1 MTSRRINQRNI
12 DLNNPSTVST
22 EADSSFR
29 SQIGPILLL
38 ASIFLLNF
46 MGRII
51 IAPLLPAIEKDLSL
65 SHVQAGSLIL
75 ITTAGYFV
83 TVMGSGFLSSIVT
96 HRNTILFSA
105 FAGAL
110 ALIGISFSHSLLGL
124 RGSLLL
130 LGLATGFYLP
140 SGIATLTSLVPAKH
154 WGKALSIHEL
164 APNLGFVA
172 APLISEALLHW
183 LSWRSVL
190 GVLGLSSALC
200 GWVFWRFG
208 QGGKFQ
214 GQVPNL
220 SSYRNL
226 LSQSSFWI
234 MAILF
239 ALGMAG
245 SFGIYT
251 MLPLYLTAAQGMD
264 RPFAN
269 TLIGLSRVSGLF
281 TTLMAGWATDRFGSR
296 RTLLLVLL
304 LTGLT
309 TLLMGMATGA
319 WLMLLVFVQPML
331 AVCFFPAGFAAISR
345 IGSAESRSLAVSVAV
360 PLGFLFAGGALPVA
374 IGILGDAGRFAVGIA
389 GTGLVIFSGAFLSR
403 LLRLGQK

>member
-1 MTSRRINQRNI
+1 MNHAATE
-12 DLNNPSTVST
+12 PAEAEST
-22 EADSSFR
+22 FR
-29 SQIGPILLL
+29 SKIGPILLL
-38 ASIFLLNF
+38 ASIFFLNF
-46 MGRII
+46 IGRIV
-51 IAPLLPAIEKDLSL
+51 IAPLLPAIEADLSI
-65 SHVQAGSLIL
+65 SHVQAGSLFL

-83 TVMGSGFLSSIVT
+83 TILGSGLVSSRMT
-96 HRNTILFSA
+96 HRNTIIFSA
-105 FAGAL
+105 FTAAL
-110 ALIGISFSHSLLGL
+110 ALVGVSFSHSFSSL

-154 WGKALSIHEL
+154 WGKALAIHEL

-183 LSWRSVL
+183 FSWR
-190 GVLGLSSALC
+190 GVLGFLGVSSALC

-226 LSQSSFWI
+226 LGQSSFWI

-239 ALGMAG
+239 GLGMGG
-245 SFGIYT
+245 SLGIYT
-251 MLPLYLTAAQGMD
+251 MLPLYLTAEQGMD

-269 TLIGLSRVSGLF
+269 TLIGLSRLSGLF
-281 TTLMAGWATDRFGSR
+281 TSLIAGWASDRFGPR
-296 RTLLLVLL
+296 RTMLLVLF

-309 TLLMGMATGA
+309 TMLMGLASGA
-319 WLMLLVFVQPML
+319 WLILLVFVQPML
-331 AVCFFPAGFAAISR
+331 AVCFFPAGFAALSLL
-345 IGSAESRSLAVSVAV
+345 GSSETRSVAVSLAV
-360 PLGFLFAGGALPVA
+360 PIGFLFAGGVLPIG
-374 IGILGDAGRFAVGIA
+374 IGILGDAGRFAAGIA
-389 GTGLVIFSGAFLSR
+389 GTGALILAGSLLSR
-403 LLRLGQK
+403 LLKLRHK

>member
-1 MTSRRINQRNI
+1 
-12 DLNNPSTVST
+12 LNPHTTVPIESGST
-22 EADSSFR
+22 FR

-38 ASIFLLNF
+38 ASIFFLNF
-46 MGRII
+46 TGRIV
-51 IAPLLPAIEKDLSL
+51 IAPLLPAIEADLSI
-65 SHVQAGSLIL
+65 SHVQSGTLFL
-75 ITTAGYFV
+75 ITTAGYFL
-83 TVMGSGFLSSIVT
+83 TVMGSGLVSSRMT
-96 HRNTILFSA
+96 HRNTIIFSA

-110 ALIGISFSHSLLGL
+110 ALVGVSMSHSLLSL
-124 RGSLLL
+124 RGTLLL

-154 WGKALSIHEL
+154 WGKALAIHEL

-183 LSWRSVL
+183 FSWRDVL
-190 GVLGLSSALC
+190 GFLGVSSALC

-226 LSQSSFWI
+226 FGQSSFWI
-234 MAILF
+234 VAILF
-239 ALGMAG
+239 GLGMGG

-251 MLPLYLTAAQGMD
+251 MLPLYLTAEQGMD

-281 TTLMAGWATDRFGSR
+281 TTLIAGLATDRFGPR

-309 TLLMGMATGA
+309 TILMGLASGA
-319 WLMLLVFVQPML
+319 WLILVVFVQPML
-331 AVCFFPAGFAAISR
+331 AVCFFPAGFSAISR
-345 IGSAESRSLAVSVAV
+345 IGPAESRSLAVSMAV
-360 PLGFLFAGGALPVA
+360 PLGFLFAGGTLPVA
-374 IGILGDAGRFAVGIA
+374 IGILGDAGHFAAGIA
-389 GTGLVIFSGAFLSR
+389 GTGALILSGSFLSH
-403 LLRLGQK
+403 LLKSREK

>member
-1 MTSRRINQRNI
+1 MKT
-12 DLNNPSTVST
+12 PSPMPAG
-22 EADSSFR
+22 ADSTFR
-29 SQIGPILLL
+29 SRIGPILLL

-46 MGRII
+46 IGRII
-51 IAPLLPAIEKDLSL
+51 IAPLLPAIEADLSL

-75 ITTAGYFV
+75 ITTVGYFL
-83 TVMGSGFLSSIVT
+83 TVMGSGLVSSRIS
-96 HRNTILFSA
+96 HRNTIILSA
-105 FAGAL
+105 FAAAL
-110 ALIGISFSHSLLGL
+110 ALVWVSLSNSFSSL

-154 WGKALSIHEL
+154 WGKALAIHEL

-172 APLISEALLHW
+172 APLVSEALLHW
-183 LSWRSVL
+183 FSWR
-190 GVLGLSSALC
+190 GVLGFLGVTSALC

-208 QGGKFQ
+208 RGGKFQ

-220 SSYRNL
+220 SSCRNL

-319 WLMLLVFVQPML
+319 GLMLLVFVQPML

-374 IGILGDAGRFAVGIA
+374 IGILGDAGRFAAGIA
-389 GTGLVIFSGAFLSR
+389 GTGLVIFCGAFLSR
-403 LLRLGQK
+403 FLRLRQK

>member
-1 MTSRRINQRNI
+1 M
-12 DLNNPSTVST
+12 NNPATEPA
-22 EADSSFR
+22 EADSAFR

-38 ASIFLLNF
+38 ASIFFLNF
-46 MGRII
+46 IGRIV
-51 IAPLLPAIEKDLSL
+51 IAPLLPAIEADLSI
-65 SHVQAGSLIL
+65 SHVQAGSLFL

-83 TVMGSGFLSSIVT
+83 TILGSGLVSSRMT
-96 HRNTILFSA
+96 HRNTIIFSA
-105 FAGAL
+105 FTAAL
-110 ALIGISFSHSLLGL
+110 ALVGVSFSHSFSSL

-154 WGKALSIHEL
+154 WGKALAIHEL

-183 LSWRSVL
+183 FTWR
-190 GVLGLSSALC
+190 GVLGFLGVSSALC

-226 LSQSSFWI
+226 LGQSSFWI

-239 ALGMAG
+239 GLGMGG
-245 SFGIYT
+245 SLGIYT
-251 MLPLYLTAAQGMD
+251 MLPLYLTAEQGMD

-269 TLIGLSRVSGLF
+269 TLIGLSRLSGLF
-281 TTLMAGWATDRFGSR
+281 TSLIAGWASDRFGPR
-296 RTLLLVLL
+296 RTLLLVLF

-309 TLLMGMATGA
+309 TMLMGLASGA
-319 WLMLLVFVQPML
+319 WLILLVFVQPML
-331 AVCFFPAGFAAISR
+331 AVCFFPAGFAALSLLGSER
-345 IGSAESRSLAVSVAV
+345 IRSVAVSTAV
-360 PLGFLFAGGALPVA
+360 PLGFLFAGGALPVG
-374 IGILGDAGRFAVGIA
+374 IGILGDAGHFADGII
-389 GTGLVIFSGAFLSR
+389 GTGVLILTGSFLSR
-403 LLRLGQK
+403 LLKFRQA

>member
-1 MTSRRINQRNI
+1 MNH
-12 DLNNPSTVST
+12 PATVPN
-22 EADSSFR
+22 EPDSIFR

-38 ASIFLLNF
+38 ASIFFLNF
-46 MGRII
+46 IGRII
-51 IAPLLPAIEKDLSL
+51 IAPLLPAIEADLSI

-83 TVMGSGFLSSIVT
+83 TVMGSGLLSSHTT

-105 FAGAL
+105 FTAAIAL
-110 ALIGISFSHSLLGL
+110 VGVSLSNSFSSL
-124 RGSLLL
+124 RVSLLL

-140 SGIATLTSLVPAKH
+140 SGIATLTSLAPAKH
-154 WGKALSIHEL
+154 WGKALAIHEL

-183 LSWRSVL
+183 FSWR
-190 GVLGLSSALC
+190 GVLGFLGVSSALC

-226 LSQSSFWI
+226 FGQSSFWI

-239 ALGMAG
+239 GLGMGA

-251 MLPLYLTAAQGMD
+251 MLPLYLTAGQGMD

-281 TTLMAGWATDRFGSR
+281 TSLISGWATDRFGPR
-296 RTLLLVLL
+296 RTLILVLFL
-304 LTGLT
+304 SGLT
-309 TLLMGMATGA
+309 TMLMGLASGE
-319 WLMLLVFVQPML
+319 WLILLVFVQPML
-331 AVCFFPAGFAAISR
+331 AVCFFPAGFAALSLL
-345 IGSAESRSLAVSVAV
+345 GSSEIRSIAVSVAV
-360 PLGFLFAGGALPVA
+360 PMGFLFAGGALPIG
-374 IGILGDAGRFAVGIA
+374 IGILGDAGHFALGIG
-389 GTGLVIFSGAFLSR
+389 GTGALILSGALLSR
-403 LLRLGQK
+403 LLRLR

>member
-1 MTSRRINQRNI
+1 MPTESG
-12 DLNNPSTVST
+12 STL
-22 EADSSFR
+22 R

-38 ASIFLLNF
+38 ASIFFLNF
-46 MGRII
+46 IGRIV
-51 IAPLLPAIEKDLSL
+51 IAPLLPAIEADLSI
-65 SHVQAGSLIL
+65 SHVQAGTLFL
-75 ITTAGYFV
+75 ITTTGYFL
-83 TVMGSGFLSSIVT
+83 TVMGSGLVSSRMT

-110 ALIGISFSHSLLGL
+110 ALIGVSMSHSLLSL

-154 WGKALSIHEL
+154 WGKALAVHEL

-183 LSWRSVL
+183 FSWR
-190 GVLGLSSALC
+190 GVLGFLGVSSALC
-200 GWVFWRFG
+200 GWVFWGFG
-208 QGGKFQ
+208 QGGKFK

-226 LSQSSFWI
+226 LGQSSFWI
-234 MAILF
+234 MAVLF
-239 ALGMAG
+239 ALGMGG

-251 MLPLYLTAAQGMD
+251 MLPLYLTAEQGMD

-269 TLIGLSRVSGLF
+269 TLIGLSRLSGLF
-281 TTLMAGWATDRFGSR
+281 TSLIAGWASDRFGPR

-309 TLLMGMATGA
+309 TMLMGLASGA
-319 WLMLLVFVQPML
+319 WLILLVFLQPML
-331 AVCFFPAGFAAISR
+331 AVCFFPAGFAALSLL
-345 IGSAESRSLAVSVAV
+345 GSSEIRSVAVSLAV
-360 PLGFLFAGGALPVA
+360 PIGFLFAGGALPIG
-374 IGILGDAGRFAVGIA
+374 IGILGDAGRFAAGIA
-389 GTGLVIFSGAFLSR
+389 GTGALILAGSLLSR
-403 LLRLGQK
+403 LLKFRQK

>member
-38 ASIFLLNF
+38 ASIFFLNIT
-46 MGRII
+46 GRII

-65 SHVQAGSLIL
+65 SHVQSGSLIL
-75 ITTAGYFV
+75 VTTAGYFV
-83 TVMGSGFLSSIVT
+83 TVMGSGFLSSRVT

-110 ALIGISFSHSLLGL
+110 ALVGISFSHSLLSL

-183 LSWRSVL
+183 FSWRSVL
-190 GVLGLSSALC
+190 GVLGLSSALS

-208 QGGKFQ
+208 QGGTFQ
-214 GQVPNL
+214 GQIPKL
-220 SSYRNL
+220 ASYRKLFN
-226 LSQSSFWI
+226 QSSFWI

-239 ALGMAG
+239 GLGMGA
-245 SFGIYT
+245 SFGIFT
-251 MLPLYLTAAQGMD
+251 MLPLYLTAAQSMD
-264 RPFAN
+264 RPLAN
-269 TLIGLSRVSGLF
+269 TLIGLSRISGLF
-281 TTLMAGWATDRFGSR
+281 TTLMAGWATDRFGPR

-304 LTGLT
+304 LTGLA
-309 TLLMGMATGA
+309 TLLMGFTSGV
-319 WLMLLVFVQPML
+319 WLILLVFVQPML
-331 AVCFFPAGFAAISR
+331 APCFFPAGFAAISR
-345 IGSAESRSLAVSVAV
+345 LGSAEGRSLGVSVAV
-360 PLGFLFAGGALPVA
+360 PLGFLFAGGLLPVG
-374 IGILGDAGRFAVGIA
+374 IGILGDAGLFPAGFAGA
-389 GTGLVIFSGAFLSR
+389 GLLILSGSLLPR
-403 LLRLGQK
+403 LLKLR